1 MPNGPRLLK
10 ANTAFDA
17 LSSALRRARS
27 LEEALDRARSAQEL
41 RAGLAARGTDA
52 ENLTMLSLVIS
63 KTKNAIAIM
72 EPDGTIIGGQ
82 CGLRAD

>member
-1 MPNGPRLLK
+1 MLQ

-17 LSSALRRARS
+17 LTSALRRARS

-41 RAGLAARGTDA
+41 RAGLAARATDT

-63 KTKNAIAIM
+63 KTRTRL
-72 EPDGTIIGGQ
+72 PSWSRTGRSWPSTRPS
-82 CGLRAD
+82 CR